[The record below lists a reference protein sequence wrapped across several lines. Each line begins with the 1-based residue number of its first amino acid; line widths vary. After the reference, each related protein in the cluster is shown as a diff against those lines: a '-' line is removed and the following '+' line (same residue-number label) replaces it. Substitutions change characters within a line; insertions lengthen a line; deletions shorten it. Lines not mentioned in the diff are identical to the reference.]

1 MILLSEYL
9 DSKVQSC
16 KKPVTACD
24 RCTSLGLLS
33 SLEDTKSQDNS
44 RATQGLEQELELEFR
59 SASELEPV
67 YNQDQGQDQGQDVQQ
82 GEDYNTGPF
91 LIQQYNRQT
100 AQQLQQFL
108 HRLNILQ
115 GSCILCRFLDKKR
128 G

>member
-9 DSKVQSC
+9 NGKVQSC

-33 SLEDTKSQDNS
+33 SLEDTKSQDDS

-67 YNQDQGQDQGQDVQQ
+67 YNQDQGQDHGQDVQQ
-82 GEDYNTGPF
+82 GEDYDTGPF
-91 LIQQYNRQT
+91 LIQEYLSLIHISEPTRRT
-100 AQQLQQFL
+100 PISYAVFFALRKS
-108 HRLNILQ
+108 RLNI
-115 GSCILCRFLDKKR
+115 DPH
-128 G
+128 